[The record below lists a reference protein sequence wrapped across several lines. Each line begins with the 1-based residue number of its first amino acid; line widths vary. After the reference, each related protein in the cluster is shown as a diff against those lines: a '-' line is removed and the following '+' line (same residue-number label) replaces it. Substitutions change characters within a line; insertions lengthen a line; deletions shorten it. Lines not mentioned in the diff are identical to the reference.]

1 MTTTIVLASQSK
13 LKKEVVQKFFN
24 QHLPPTTKKQ
34 FHFIAAPSNINEQ
47 PIGYTE
53 TIKGAQNRLKNAKK
67 EFKGEYDYFV
77 TIENGIIPITTEN
90 NEEIWLDV
98 GWVLLEEK
106 GGAQYSASSAGVP
119 FPKEF
124 VDQAKKAG
132 FDKNTVGSFLAK
144 AYNCNGTDPH
154 LFLTNSMISRT
165 TMLEQALL
173 VAFGQATKGGL
184 N

>member
-1 MTTTIVLASQSK
+1 MTKVVLASQSK

-24 QHLPPTTKKQ
+24 EHLPPTVKRE

-47 PIGYTE
+47 PIGYAE
-53 TIKGAQNRLKNAKK
+53 TIKGAQNRLNNAKK
-67 EFKGEYDYFV
+67 DYKGDYDYFV
-77 TIENGIIPITTEN
+77 SIENGIIPITTDN

-106 GGAQYSASSAGVP
+106 GGKQYSASSAGVP
-119 FPKEF
+119 FPNEF
-124 VDQAKKAG
+124 VNQAKKAG

-154 LFLTNSMISRT
+154 LYLTNHLISRV

-173 VAFGQATKGGL
+173 IAFGQATRGGS